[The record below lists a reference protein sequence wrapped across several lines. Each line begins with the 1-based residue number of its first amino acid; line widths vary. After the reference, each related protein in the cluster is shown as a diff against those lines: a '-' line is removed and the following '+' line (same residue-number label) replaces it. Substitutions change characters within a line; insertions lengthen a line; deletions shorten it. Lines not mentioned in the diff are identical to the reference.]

1 MASEIWDR
9 YDGNGQKT
17 GRTMVRG
24 EDVPAGLYHLGV
36 HIWPM
41 NSRGEFLVQKR
52 SMTVQWKCGCT
63 STTPTGRSAQC
74 AQSAMSLTA
83 QSGIIC

>member
-1 MASEIWDR
+1 MASEIWDL

-24 EDVPAGLYHLGV
+24 EEVPAGLYHLGV

-52 SMTVQWKCGCT
+52 SMTVQCKPGIWAV
-63 STTPTGRSAQC
+63 TGGSAV
-74 AQSAMSLTA
+74 AGEDALTA
-83 QSGIIC
+83 ARRELSE